1 MECCFF
7 FPWLLLFLSF
17 SANHQAGLASW
28 AALLKGSYPPKREK
42 PEVSENTHPPCSF
55 LSLSLPICALEW
67 GKRFLGEGVL
77 IPALPCLVVKSGG
90 SFTPFSDSAFPSV
103 KSGSWTWWHLTAWSA
118 FFPISVSGLGTPLTI
133 LQRHCCFEHVLF
145 RASQHD
151 PPFSWLTTQDFQAGI
166 YSPPHILGASEE
178 ADSIPHLPLPPPL
191 GPCARSK
198 LICELH
204 PLGDFSPKWIQPAE
218 VWRFCLL
225 AGGKN
230 TLLPRDH
237 EPGTKQ
243 PSKTGRHLGGHE
255 RRKKELWERN
265 HHKGGGQKGNLG
277 LGRIIIKTTL
287 KTHPITSQDI
297 SQLDFSVTCIQKLLV
312 CTDGLPK
319 PWQAGVL
326 QRCLPVSWH
335 KELPFESTVACT
347 YNCGQCFPFS
357 LAISFIFYFGSFIE
371 I

>member
-1 MECCFF
+1 MGSSAEGFLPSKEGKARSLREHPPTLFF
-7 FPWLLLFLSF
+7 SLFL
-17 SANHQAGLASW
+17 
-28 AALLKGSYPPKREK
+28 Y
-42 PEVSENTHPPCSF
+42 
-55 LSLSLPICALEW
+55 LSPICALEW

-151 PPFSWLTTQDFQAGI
+151 PPFSWLTTQDFQASI

-225 AGGKN
+225 AGGKKI
-230 TLLPRDH
+230 PFS
-237 EPGTKQ
+237 PGTMNQGPNSPPKLAGILVATREGKRNYGKGTITKEGAKKGIWGLVASSSRQ
-243 PSKTGRHLGGHE
+243 PWRLTLSRAKTLASWIFLLLASK
-255 RRKKELWERN
+255 N
-265 HHKGGGQKGNLG
+265 
-277 LGRIIIKTTL
+277 
-287 KTHPITSQDI
+287 S
-297 SQLDFSVTCIQKLLV
+297 
-312 CTDGLPK
+312 
-319 PWQAGVL
+319 
-326 QRCLPVSWH
+326 
-335 KELPFESTVACT
+335 
-347 YNCGQCFPFS
+347 
-357 LAISFIFYFGSFIE
+357 
-371 I
+371 